1 MLTTVG
7 LIFGAYLIQ
16 DYLIAW
22 SRRRRRYY
30 HLKKGS
36 VRHSLA
42 IGSLL
47 SLVIF
52 GGMAVSVAG
61 PTPKPGI
68 NVFLGTLD
76 PGGYPTKINQV
87 SDYYQ
92 INSPK
97 SESKPAYVFL
107 NPGTPAALIKPPKAS
122 HLRKRHRPKY
132 AKGLKTNSRKKF
144 GG

>member
-7 LIFGAYLIQ
+7 LILGTYLIQ
-16 DYLIAW
+16 EYFIAW
-22 SRRRRRYY
+22 SRRRSRYN
-30 HLKKGS
+30 HSKKGS
-36 VRHSLA
+36 ARHSLA

-52 GGMAVSVAG
+52 GGIAVSLAE

-76 PGGYPTKINQV
+76 PGGYLTKINQV
-87 SDYYQ
+87 SDYFQ
-92 INSPK
+92 INSSK
-97 SESKPAYVFL
+97 SESNPAYVFL

-132 AKGLKTNSRKKF
+132 AKGLKTDSRKKF